1 MRLRI
6 TALGAGVLVQT
17 IVLLSLSGCGGL
29 QVAQPTPSGPPAY
42 LHISYDGN
50 SGKVGHHMIAQ
61 PRAYCG
67 ATWTQQGVL
76 HTSGTLPPGLQ
87 FEGSRI
93 VGTPQQPGRWRIVTN
108 FRAPECR
115 GKIYPDQNVT
125 VDFNIEGIAPR
136 RVQ

>member
-1 MRLRI
+1 MRDNVKTILAGFAI
-6 TALGAGVLVQT
+6 LSIALLGLT
-17 IVLLSLSGCGGL
+17 GCGGSP
-29 QVAQPTPSGPPAY
+29 VAQPASSGPPAY
-42 LHISYDGN
+42 LSISYDGT

-61 PRAYCG
+61 PGAHCG
-67 ATWTQQGVL
+67 AVWTQQGTS

-87 FEGSRI
+87 FDGSRI
-93 VGTPQQPGRWRIVTN
+93 VGTPRQPGRWRVVVN